1 MMNKTRRISSLLV
14 LGFLVVLESCSRNQ
28 TGPQAQSSQST
39 GTPAPSST
47 PLEGGTLRFG
57 ITTEPATLD
66 PLSAS
71 NTADGRSILFNVFEG
86 LVKPDTQGNFQ
97 PAVAEQYEI
106 KEDGLVY
113 TFRLRPGIKFHD
125 GSIVQVED
133 VIFTLD
139 TAMQAG
145 FTGFNRIAQIEQS
158 SDQDITITLKSRD
171 PEFLPYLTMGIVPKH
186 NQDRERTP
194 VGTGPFSIASYT
206 TQQSLVLVKNP
217 HYWQEGLPHLDQV
230 TYVFIADSD
239 ALLLALQG
247 GNIDTASITSG
258 LVQQLDPNRF
268 DMLPSPSNAVQL
280 LALNN
285 GVKPLDDV
293 RVRQAICYAVDITQI
308 IDTAFYGMGEP
319 SGSPI
324 IPGLRSY
331 YDTSLKNPYPVD
343 IQKAQELLAEAGYG
357 RGFSLEITVPANYT
371 MHVDTAQVVV
381 NQLQNIGITAT
392 IKLVDWATWLAEV
405 YRARQYQGTIISLDA
420 AQVSPRSFLERYR
433 SNAGSNFV
441 NFNNPAYDA
450 VYDAI
455 LVESNEQQRSTLY
468 RQAQQLISREAASVY
483 IQDILG
489 FQTFLKGR
497 FGGIVHYP
505 LYVFDVSTIYRL
517 Q

>member
-1 MMNKTRRISSLLV
+1 
-14 LGFLVVLESCSRNQ
+14 
-28 TGPQAQSSQST
+28 
-39 GTPAPSST
+39 
-47 PLEGGTLRFG
+47 
-57 ITTEPATLD
+57 
-66 PLSAS
+66 
-71 NTADGRSILFNVFEG
+71 
-86 LVKPDTQGNFQ
+86 
-97 PAVAEQYEI
+97 
-106 KEDGLVY
+106 
-113 TFRLRPGIKFHD
+113 
-125 GSIVQVED
+125 
-133 VIFTLD
+133 
-139 TAMQAG
+139 
-145 FTGFNRIAQIEQS
+145 
-158 SDQDITITLKSRD
+158 D
-171 PEFLPYLTMGIVPKH
+171 PEFLPYLTIGIVPKH

-343 IQKAQELLAEAGYG
+343 IEKAQELLAEAGYG
-357 RGFSLEITVPANYT
+357 EGFSLEITVPANYT

-381 NQLQNIGITAT
+381 NQLENIGITAT
-392 IKLVDWATWLAEV
+392 IKLVDWATWLADV
-405 YRARQYQGTIISLDA
+405 YRGRQYQGTIISLDA

-441 NFNNPAYDA
+441 NFHNPAYDA

-455 LVESNEQQRSTLY
+455 LGESDEQQRITLY
-468 RQAQQLISREAASVY
+468 QQAQQLISKAAASVY
-483 IQDILG
+483 IQDVWG

-505 LYVFDVSTIYRL
+505 LYVFDVSTVYRL

>member
-1 MMNKTRRISSLLV
+1 MMNKKRRISTLLV
-14 LGFLVVLESCSRNQ
+14 LGFLGVLESCSRNQ
-28 TGPQAQSSQST
+28 TTPQDQASQST
-39 GTPAPSST
+39 SAPALSST
-47 PLEGGTLRFG
+47 PLEGGELRFG

-66 PLSAS
+66 PLSPS

-97 PAVAEQYEI
+97 PAVADQYEI
-106 KEDGLVY
+106 KQDGLVY
-113 TFRLRPGIKFHD
+113 AFRLRPGVKFHN
-125 GSIVQVED
+125 GSAVQAED
-133 VIFTLD
+133 VVFTLD

-145 FTGFNRIAQIEQS
+145 FTGFNRIARVEQT
-158 SDQDITITLKSRD
+158 SDQDITITLKSPD
-171 PEFLPYLTMGIVPKH
+171 PEFLPYLTIGIVPKH
-186 NQDRERTP
+186 HPDREGTP
-194 VGTGPFSIASYT
+194 IGTGPFSIATYT

-217 HYWQEGLPHLDQV
+217 HYWQEGVPHLDQV
-230 TYVFIADSD
+230 TYVFTADSD

-247 GNIDTASITSG
+247 GNIDAASITSA

-268 DMLPSPSNAVQL
+268 DMLPSPSNSVQL

-285 GVKPLDDV
+285 AVKPLDDV

-319 SGSPI
+319 SGSPL
-324 IPGLRSY
+324 IPGLSSY

-381 NQLQNIGITAT
+381 NQLANIGVSAT
-392 IKLVDWATWLAEV
+392 IKLVDWATWLADV
-405 YRARQYQGTIISLDA
+405 YRGRRYQGTIISLDA
-420 AQVSPRSFLERYR
+420 PQVSPRSFLERYR

-455 LVESNEQQRSTLY
+455 LVEPDEQQRIALY
-468 RQAQQLISREAASVY
+468 RQAQQIISAEAASVY
-483 IQDILG
+483 IQDIWG
-489 FQTFLKGR
+489 FWTFPKGR
-497 FGGIVHYP
+497 FGGIVSYP
-505 LYVFDVSTIYRL
+505 LYVYDVSAIYRL